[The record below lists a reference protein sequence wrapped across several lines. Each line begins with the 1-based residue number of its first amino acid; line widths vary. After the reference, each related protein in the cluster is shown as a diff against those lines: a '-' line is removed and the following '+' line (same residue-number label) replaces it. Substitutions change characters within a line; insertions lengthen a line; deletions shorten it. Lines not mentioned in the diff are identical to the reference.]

1 MKNSNPKTPIS
12 PQGSS
17 LPALLPNYPARW
29 LKHFEDSFLATVEQA
44 KAIQIYTNGVL
55 KYLGEFTAPFWIALG
70 AFSSTEKQ
78 KLLQVHPL
86 ESMNDY
92 LELLRFNQQV
102 AEKGLASTLESMN
115 LFHARKASERF
126 FALLNTLL
134 GRQSEDLGAFSA
146 RQRELI
152 ETVVNGYPQAIRD
165 IKPEYGFDFEHGDYL
180 KVAETER
187 FLLYQVFPLEDGV
200 NIRENGKPII
210 ILPPYVLGANILA
223 FLPGEGKSYVHCFA
237 NQGIPTY
244 IRIQKDINTTPAVQ
258 TMTGEDDARDTR
270 HFCETL
276 MQRHGRKV
284 TLNGFC
290 QGGFIATLDLLSGEL
305 DGLVDALITCVTPMD
320 GTRSKSLI
328 EYLSHLP
335 PRFRDLGYAVKTL
348 PNGNQV
354 VDGSV
359 MSWVY
364 KLKSMESEAPLFSL
378 YRDLMMFDRPGGKK
392 VTISK
397 TAAAINHWLIYER
410 NDLPVAITQLSFD
423 SYTRPVEKD
432 GTLPVKLF
440 GRSLNFKRLAE
451 KGIRFLICYAEKDNL
466 VDPEAVLAPLD
477 FIDAEVTVFPKGHG
491 AIATSWSLPTDCIVH
506 DGKTSPNLLCS
517 RMASQACRINH
528 CGAENCRGPVR
539 FQLDL
544 EEELQ
549 TPAPKPRRGARSAP
563 TKRPK

>member
-1 MKNSNPKTPIS
+1 MKTSDPKTP
-12 PQGSS
+12 
-17 LPALLPNYPARW
+17 
-29 LKHFEDSFLATVEQA
+29 VEQPKDSLIA
-44 KAIQIYTNGVL
+44 SPFHYPSKWLQRFGDVLLSATEQTKAAQIYANGVL
-55 KYLGEFTAPFWIALG
+55 KYLGEFTAPYWIALS
-70 AFSSTEKQ
+70 AFNSTERK
-78 KLLQVHPL
+78 KLGQVHPL
-86 ESMNDY
+86 ETMSDY
-92 LELLRFNQQV
+92 IELLRFNQQV

-115 LFHARKASERF
+115 LFHARKVSEGF
-126 FALLNTLL
+126 FAWLNTLL
-134 GRQSEDLGAFSA
+134 GRESEDIGTFTA

-180 KVAETER
+180 KVAETDR
-187 FLLYQVFPLEDGV
+187 FLLYQVFPLAEGV
-200 NIRENGKPII
+200 NVRENGKPII

-244 IRIQKDINTTPAVQ
+244 IRILKDIDTTPAVQ

-276 MQRHGRKV
+276 MRRHGRQV

-290 QGGFIATLDLLSGEL
+290 QGGFIAILDLLSGEL

-378 YRDLMMFDRPGGKK
+378 YRDLMMFDRPGRKK

-423 SYTRPVEKD
+423 SYTRPVQKD

-451 KGIRFLICYAEKDNL
+451 KGIRFLMCYAERDNL

-477 FIDAEVTVFPKGHG
+477 FVDAEVTVFPKGHG
-491 AIATSWSLPTDCIVH
+491 AIATSWSLPTDCVIH

-517 RMASQACRINH
+517 RGASPSCRINH
-528 CGAENCRGPVR
+528 CGAQNCRGPVR

-549 TPAPKPRRGARSAP
+549 PTAPKTRRVAKTRPTRKPR
-563 TKRPK
+563 